1 MAAGSRASWTDV
13 ALVQV
18 PGTERAA
25 AATNPKSMSASTAS
39 VDVEPIGATRIAQA
53 PVGKAPGEARGGA
66 VLAHGHAYFASDH
79 RRAIQTALGAIWL
92 LDGGLQFQSF
102 MYSKGFVQFL
112 LANASGQPG
121 WLASSIEWG
130 AHTAHNLTVWNTLF
144 ALTQLAIGL
153 GLLYRPTVKLAL
165 GGSFAWV
172 LVVWWFGEG
181 FGMLFMNMAKPLTGA
196 PGAALLYA
204 IVGMLVWPNGRP
216 GGLLGVRGAKM
227 TWAALWLVMAWL
239 WLLGPSSSANA
250 THDAINAAPSGMSW
264 LSTVQDWAAEGAQGN
279 GLVIALLLA
288 AVSAVIGIAVAIDW
302 RPRQFLVLAIGLNL
316 LYWVLGQGFGGIF
329 EGGATDPNAGLL
341 FVLLALALY
350 PLTPAGRPRPRG
362 AAQRASLAAG
372 ALAAVALL
380 AGCAKADKQ
389 ASMSAPTMSTSIATP
404 SADKGSGDSANT
416 ASTTSG
422 LAGPTMNMST
432 GSAQTGGG
440 SSSAGMTAN
449 GIKPVP
455 IQVLGTAD
463 WQGMKITA
471 QVMTPVPFVVYN
483 GTSKQLVK
491 PGKASFHLMVMLN
504 DADTNVAIPYATVW
518 ATITKDGKV
527 IFDERQW
534 PMISR
539 YMGPHYGNDV
549 TLPGAGTYKL
559 SLLISPPVSARHI
572 EYQNV
577 WLQPHRVSF
586 TFPWKPT

>member
-1 MAAGSRASWTDV
+1 
-13 ALVQV
+13 
-18 PGTERAA
+18 
-25 AATNPKSMSASTAS
+25 
-39 VDVEPIGATRIAQA
+39 VEPIGEERIAQA
-53 PVGKAPGEARGGA
+53 PEACGGA
-66 VLAHGHAYFASDH
+66 VLARAHAYFASDH
-79 RRAIQTALGAIWL
+79 RRAIQTTLGAIWL
-92 LDGGLQFQSF
+92 LDGGLQLQSF
-102 MYSKGFVQFL
+102 MYSRGFVQFL
-112 LANASGQPG
+112 LGNAAGQPG

-130 AHTAHNLTVWNTLF
+130 AHTAQHNLTAWNTLF
-144 ALTQLAIGL
+144 ALTQLAIGF

-204 IVGMLVWPNGRP
+204 IVGMLVWPNERP

-239 WLLGPSSSANA
+239 WLLGPNSSANA

-302 RPRQFLVLAIGLNL
+302 RPQQFLVLAIGLNL

-350 PLTPAGRPRPRG
+350 PLTPAGRPRLRG
-362 AAQRASLAAG
+362 EARRASLAAG
-372 ALAAVALL
+372 AIAVIALL

-389 ASMSAPTMSTSIATP
+389 ASMSAPTMSTSITTP
-404 SADKGSGDSANT
+404 SAGTDAGDSANT

-422 LAGPTMNMST
+422 SAGPTMNMST
-432 GSAQTGGG
+432 GSAQTGA
-440 SSSAGMTAN
+440 SSSSGVGVTAN

-504 DADTNVAIPYATVW
+504 DADTGVPIPYATVW
-518 ATITKDGKV
+518 ATITKNGKV

-539 YMGPHYGNDV
+539 YMGPHYGDDV

-577 WLQPHRVSF
+577 WLKPHRVSF
-586 TFPWKPT
+586 AFPWKPT

>member
-1 MAAGSRASWTDV
+1 
-13 ALVQV
+13 
-18 PGTERAA
+18 
-25 AATNPKSMSASTAS
+25 MSASIAS
-39 VDVEPIGATRIAQA
+39 IDVEPIGETRIARA
-53 PVGKAPGEARGGA
+53 PAGEAVAGDVRGRA
-66 VLAHGHAYFASDH
+66 MLTRAYAYFASDH
-79 RRAIQTALGAIWL
+79 RRAIQTALGLVWL
-92 LDGGLQFQSF
+92 LDGGLQLQSF
-102 MYSKGFVQFL
+102 MYSKGFIEMLQSG
-112 LANASGQPG
+112 ASGQPG

-130 AHTAHNLTVWNTLF
+130 AHTAQHNLIVWNTLF

-181 FGMLFMNMAKPLTGA
+181 FGMLFMNTANPLTGA
-196 PGAALLYA
+196 PGAVLLYA
-204 IVGMLVWPNGRP
+204 IVGMLVWPNKRP
-216 GGLLGVRGAKM
+216 GGLLGVRGAKV

-239 WLLGPSSSANA
+239 WLLGPNSSANA

-279 GLVIALLLA
+279 GLVIALVLA
-288 AVSAVIGIAVAIDW
+288 AVSAAIGIAVAIDW
-302 RPRQFLVLAIGLNL
+302 RPRQFLVLAIVLNL
-316 LYWVLGQGFGGIF
+316 LSWMLGQGFGGIF

-350 PLTPAGRPRPRG
+350 PLTPAERPRSRR
-362 AAQRASLAAG
+362 AAQRAGLAAG
-372 ALAAVALL
+372 ALAAIALL

-389 ASMSAPTMSTSIATP
+389 ASMSAPTSS
-404 SADKGSGDSANT
+404 S
-416 ASTTSG
+416 
-422 LAGPTMNMST
+422 AGPTMDMSA
-432 GSAQTGGG
+432 GSAQAGA
-440 SSSAGMTAN
+440 SSSSGDATAN

-471 QVMTPVPFVVYN
+471 QAMTPVPFVVYN

-504 DADTNVAIPYATVW
+504 DADTDVPIPYATVW
-518 ATITKDGKV
+518 ATITKNGKV
-527 IFDERQW
+527 VFDERQW

-549 TLPGAGTYKL
+549 TLPGPGTYKL
-559 SLLISPPVSARHI
+559 SLLVSPPVSARHI

-586 TFPWKPT
+586 TFPWKPA

>member
-1 MAAGSRASWTDV
+1 
-13 ALVQV
+13 
-18 PGTERAA
+18 
-25 AATNPKSMSASTAS
+25 MSASTAS
-39 VDVEPIGATRIAQA
+39 VDVEPIGETRIAQA
-53 PVGKAPGEARGGA
+53 PVRKASAGAGRGGA
-66 VLAHGHAYFASDH
+66 VLARAHAYFASDH
-79 RRAIQTALGAIWL
+79 RRATQTALGVIWL
-92 LDGGLQFQSF
+92 LDGGLQLQSF
-102 MYSKGFVQFL
+102 MYSKGFIEML
-112 LANASGQPG
+112 TANASGQPG

-130 AHTAHNLTVWNTLF
+130 AHLAQHNLTVWNTLF
-144 ALTQLAIGL
+144 ALTQLAIGF

-181 FGMLFMNMAKPLTGA
+181 FGMLFMNMANPLTGA

-204 IVGMLVWPNGRP
+204 IVGMLVWPNERP

-239 WLLGPSSSANA
+239 WLLGPNSSANA

-264 LSTVQDWAAEGAQGN
+264 LSTVQDWAAEGTQGN
-279 GLVIALLLA
+279 GLVIALVLA
-288 AVSAVIGIAVAIDW
+288 LISAAIGIAVAIDW
-302 RPRQFLVLAIGLNL
+302 RPRQFLVLAIVLNL
-316 LYWVLGQGFGGIF
+316 LYWMLGQGFGGIF

-341 FVLLALALY
+341 FVLLALTLY
-350 PLTPAGRPRPRG
+350 PLTLAGRPQPRR

-372 ALAAVALL
+372 ALAAIALL

-389 ASMSAPTMSTSIATP
+389 ASMSAPTMSTSITSP
-404 SADKGSGDSANT
+404 SAGTGSGDSANPAST
-416 ASTTSG
+416 TGSSANAASTTSG
-422 LAGPTMNMST
+422 SAGPTMNMSA
-432 GSAQTGGG
+432 GSAQAGA
-440 SSSAGMTAN
+440 SSSSGGMTAN

-483 GTSKQLVK
+483 GTSRQLVK

-504 DADTNVAIPYATVW
+504 DADTDVPIPYATVW
-518 ATITKDGKV
+518 ATITKNGRV
-527 IFDERQW
+527 VFDERQW

-549 TLPGAGTYKL
+549 TLPGAGAYKL